1 MASRTRR
8 DILCGLRRPAR
19 AALDTGAYLHDNAG
33 TMSSMPLLRRNLLA
47 ILVSLAAC
55 ACDGRSSVPVPG
67 PGPAKT
73 SHADVPASGRVSVVD
88 NSVTPTVTTSRV
100 PAPARLVAIG
110 DVHGD
115 LEATRA
121 ALRLA
126 GAIDEQERW
135 IGKEL
140 VVVQTGDQLDRGD
153 GERQILDLL
162 ERLQVEAR
170 AAGGA
175 MHVLNGNHELMNAA
189 GDLRYVTAGG
199 YVDFADV
206 PGVDLNDPRAA
217 TAPPA
222 MRGRLLAF
230 APGGPYARKLATR
243 PIILVIG
250 DTVFAHAGVLPE
262 HVGRGIDAINAETQ
276 RWLRG
281 EGEISPGLLLGD
293 ESPLWTRRFCQDPGP
308 QDCAVASETLT
319 QLGIKRMVVGHTVH
333 KDGIVKNCDGKVWCI
348 DVGMA
353 SYYGGHPEVLEIVG
367 DQVKPLRAGP

>member
-1 MASRTRR
+1 MSKV
-8 DILCGLRRPAR
+8 
-19 AALDTGAYLHDNAG
+19 DT
-33 TMSSMPLLRRNLLA
+33 
-47 ILVSLAAC
+47 
-55 ACDGRSSVPVPG
+55 
-67 PGPAKT
+67 
-73 SHADVPASGRVSVVD
+73 
-88 NSVTPTVTTSRV
+88 SVTAPATTSRL

-115 LEATRA
+115 FAATLA

-135 IGKEL
+135 IGKHL

-153 GERQILDLL
+153 SERKILDTL
-162 ERLQVEAR
+162 ERLQGEAR
-170 AAGGA
+170 SAGGA
-175 MHVLNGNHELMNAA
+175 LHVLNGNHELMNAA

-199 YVDFADV
+199 FVDFADV
-206 PGVDLNDPRAA
+206 PGIDLKDPRAA
-217 TAPPA
+217 SAEPA

-243 PIILVIG
+243 PIILVVG

-262 HVGRGIDAINAETQ
+262 HVHRGIDAINAETQ

-281 EGEISPGLLLGD
+281 EGEISPGILLGE

-308 QDCAVASETLT
+308 SDCAVASETIK

-333 KDGIVKNCDGKVWCI
+333 KEGITNNCDGAVWCI

-353 SYYGGHPEVLEIVG
+353 AYYGGPTEVLEIVG
-367 DQVKPLRAGP
+367 DTARPLRAQ